1 MELRANGSITQPMS
15 STAQTSMLRDL
26 DLGLSNSVRTVLWW
40 ASLMFV
46 VAVVPALATL
56 ILMGSVALAVTVG
69 LISVGGVSL
78 AALMI

>member
-1 MELRANGSITQPMS
+1 MS